1 MANRPPVGVPAL
13 SRRARILITVGVVA
27 LVTLIIG
34 SRLIDTYVDWLWF
47 GEVGFRSVF
56 STVLVTRL
64 VQFVVVGLVVGGVLA
79 LNIVLAF
86 RTRPVFVPVAGPED
100 PVARYRSAIVGQLRL
115 VGLGVPVL
123 VGLVAGLSALGDWQ
137 TVQMF
142 LHRTSFGV
150 SDPQFH
156 KDVGFYAFELPFYQ
170 TLLGWAFVAVVV
182 SFIGALLT
190 HYLFGGLR
198 LAGRGGQLSGPARVQ
213 LGVLAGVFVL
223 LKAFAYFLDRYE
235 LMFSRRNPLFSGASY
250 TDLNAVLPAKIILMC
265 IAVICAVTFFVGA
278 VLRNLQLPAIAIVLL
293 LLSSIL
299 VGAAWPV
306 VLEQFVVRP
315 NANDREA
322 PSIQRNISAT
332 RQAYG
337 ITDRQVVYSQ
347 YSGHSDVSLADV
359 RADTATIPNIRLLD
373 PSVLSPTFTQL
384 EQRENFYGFPDKLDV
399 DRYTINGKTQDYIV
413 AVRELESASLA
424 ENQRTWINKHL
435 TFTHGNGFVAAPAN
449 TVNSALKDAGLGEG
463 GYPVFTV
470 SDTSQQG
477 DIPVQQPRIYFG
489 ELIDDYA
496 IVGGNPAARSR
507 EFDGRPENYT
517 YQGKGGVPMGSWTSR
532 LIFASYYG
540 ERNILFNQAIG
551 SDSKIIYNQHPR
563 ERLEK
568 VAPWLTV
575 DGDPYPA
582 VINGRIEWIMDGYTT
597 LDDYP
602 YAQRTVLSKVTTDSL
617 TGPSRP
623 RLPDEEVSY
632 IRNSV
637 KATVDAYD
645 GTVTLYAMDEHDPV
659 LQTWMNVFPGTVRP
673 ASAISNELR
682 AHFRYPEDL
691 FKVQREM
698 LTRYH
703 VSNPSVFFTN
713 DDFWNVPTDPT
724 QNQPGVDQP
733 PYYVLAGPP
742 NGRGSAEFQL
752 TSALVSLR
760 RPFLA
765 AYISVGCDPED
776 YGKIRVLELP
786 GESQTLGPE
795 QVQNRFVSSADVSRE
810 LNLLRQSETDVR
822 YGNLLTLPV
831 GGGLLYVEPVYIE
844 RANRQAAFPQL
855 NRVLV
860 AYGDRIGYA
869 PTLREALNQVFGA
882 GAGDATVSPDQQ
894 ATVPNHATAPNQ
906 GAPQAPSVAGSVAGA
921 GVVSQETRQA
931 VADVADAL
939 KRLRAAQAAGDFAAQ
954 GRALADLDA
963 AAKRFDTATASAGG
977 SATSAPGRAGG

>member
-1 MANRPPVGVPAL
+1 MVNRPPVGVPGL
-13 SRRARILITVGVVA
+13 SRRARILIAVGAAA
-27 LVTLIIG
+27 LLILIIG
-34 SRLIDTYVDWLWF
+34 SRLVDTYVDWLWF

-56 STVLVTRL
+56 STVLTTRL
-64 VQFVVVGLVVGGVLA
+64 LQLLIVGLVVGGLLA
-79 LNIVLAF
+79 LNIVIAY
-86 RTRPVFVPVAGPED
+86 RTRPVFVPMGGAED
-100 PVARYRSAIVGQLRL
+100 PVARYRTAILARLRL
-115 VGLGVPVL
+115 FGVGVPVV
-123 VGLVAGLSALGDWQ
+123 VGLIAGLSALGDWQ
-137 TVQMF
+137 TVQLY
-142 LHRTSFGV
+142 LHGTSFGV

-156 KDVGFYAFELPFYQ
+156 KDVGFYAFKLPFYRY
-170 TLLGWAFVAVVV
+170 LLGWAFVAVVI
-182 SFIGALLT
+182 SFIGALVT

-198 LAGRGGQLSGPARVQ
+198 LAQRGGQLSGPARVQ
-213 LGVLAGVFVL
+213 LALLAGTFVL
-223 LKAFAYFLDRYE
+223 LKAIAYFLDRYG
-235 LMFSRRNPLFSGASY
+235 LLFSRRNPLFTGASY

-265 IAVICAVTFFVGA
+265 IAVICAVAFFVGA
-278 VLRNLQLPAIAIVLL
+278 ILRNLQLPAIAIGLL

-299 VGAAWPV
+299 VGAAWPA

-315 NANDREA
+315 NANEREA
-322 PSIQRNISAT
+322 PSIQRNIAAT
-332 RQAYG
+332 REAYG
-337 ITDRQVVYSQ
+337 ITDRQVQYIP
-347 YSGHSDVSLADV
+347 YSGRSAASPADV

-373 PSVLSPTFTQL
+373 PNVLSQTFTQL
-384 EQRENFYGFPDKLDV
+384 QQRENFYGFPDKLDI

-424 ENQRTWINKHL
+424 ENQRTWINQHL

-449 TVNSALKDAGLGEG
+449 TVNSALKDAGSGEG
-463 GYPVFTV
+463 GYPIFTV

-477 DIPVQQPRIYFG
+477 IIPVTQPRIYFG

-496 IVGGNPAARSR
+496 IVGGDPGSRPR

-517 YQGKGGVPMGSWTSR
+517 YDGKGGVPIGSWMNR
-532 LIFASYYG
+532 LVFAAYYG

-551 SDSKIIYNQHPR
+551 ADSKIIYNQHPR
-563 ERLEK
+563 ERVQK

-582 VINGRIEWIMDGYTT
+582 VINGRIEWILDGYTT
-597 LDDYP
+597 LDNYP
-602 YAQRTVLSKVTTDSL
+602 YAQRTVLSKVTADSL
-617 TGPSRP
+617 TGVSP
-623 RLPDEEVSY
+623 LPDQEISY

-645 GTVTLYAMDEHDPV
+645 GTVTLYAVDESDPV
-659 LQTWMNVFPGTVRP
+659 LRAWMNVFPGTVQP
-673 ASAISNELR
+673 ASAISDELR

-724 QNQPGVDQP
+724 RSQQGVDQP

-742 NGRGSAEFQL
+742 NGSGPAEFQL

-765 AYISVGCDPED
+765 SYLSVGCDPGN
-776 YGKIRVLELP
+776 YGKITVLELP

-795 QVQNRFVSSADVSRE
+795 QVQNRFVSSAEVSRE

-844 RANRQAAFPQL
+844 RANRQATFPQL

-882 GAGDATVSPDQQ
+882 GAGDATAQPGQQAPAPLPDQR
-894 ATVPNHATAPNQ
+894 ATAPP
-906 GAPQAPSVAGSVAGA
+906 APAGA
-921 GVVSQETRQA
+921 GVSQEMRQA
-931 VADVADAL
+931 VNDIADAL
-939 KRLRAAQAAGDFAAQ
+939 KRLRAAQSSGDFAAQ
-954 GRALADLDA
+954 GKALADLDA
-963 AAKRFDTATASAGG
+963 ASKRFDAAAAASGAAASPAPSGGG
-977 SATSAPGRAGG
+977 S

>member
-1 MANRPPVGVPAL
+1 VANRPPVGVPAL
-13 SRRARILITVGVVA
+13 SRRARILITVGVAA

-47 GEVGFRSVF
+47 GEVGFRAVF
-56 STVLVTRL
+56 STILVTRL
-64 VQFVVVGLVVGGVLA
+64 VQFVVGGLVVGGLLA
-79 LNIVLAF
+79 LNIVFAF
-86 RTRPVFVPVAGPED
+86 RTRPVFVPVVGPED
-100 PVARYRSAIVGQLRL
+100 PVARYRSAIVGRLRL
-115 VGLGVPVL
+115 VGLGLPVL
-123 VGLVAGLSALGDWQ
+123 VGLIAGLSALGDWQ

-142 LHRTSFGV
+142 LHGASFGV

-156 KDVGFYAFELPFYQ
+156 KDVSFYAFDLPFYRM
-170 TLLGWAFVAVVV
+170 LLDWAFVAVVV
-182 SFIGALLT
+182 SFLGALLT

-213 LGVLAGVFVL
+213 LGVLAGTFVL
-223 LKAFAYFLDRYE
+223 LKALGYFFDRYE
-235 LMFSRRNPLFSGASY
+235 LMFSRRNPLFTGASY

-265 IAVICAVTFFVGA
+265 IAVICAVAFFVGA

-299 VGAAWPV
+299 VGAAWPM

-315 NANDREA
+315 NANEREA
-322 PSIQRNISAT
+322 PSIQHNISAT
-332 RQAYG
+332 REAYG
-337 ITDRQVVYSQ
+337 ITDQKVMYSQ
-347 YSGHSDVSLADV
+347 YSGRSDVSLADV
-359 RADTATIPNIRLLD
+359 RADTATIPNVRLLD

-424 ENQRTWINKHL
+424 ENQRTWINQHL

-449 TVNSALKDAGLGEG
+449 TVTPD

-496 IVGGNPAARSR
+496 IVGGNSGARPR
-507 EFDGRPENYT
+507 EFDGRPESYT
-517 YQGKGGVPMGSWTSR
+517 YQGKGGVSLGSWTRR
-532 LIFASYYG
+532 LIFSSYYG

-551 SDSKIIYNQHPR
+551 PNSRIIYNQHPR
-563 ERLEK
+563 DRVEK
-568 VAPWLTV
+568 AAPWLTV
-575 DGDPYPA
+575 DGDSYPA
-582 VINGRIEWIMDGYTT
+582 VINGRIEWILDGYTT
-597 LDDYP
+597 LANYP
-602 YAQRTVLSKVTTDSL
+602 YAQRTVLSKATTDSL

-623 RLPDEEVSY
+623 PLPDEEISY

-645 GTVTLYAMDEHDPV
+645 GTVTLYAVDERDPV
-659 LQTWMNVFPGTVRP
+659 LRAWMNVFPGTVRP

-698 LTRYH
+698 LARYH
-703 VSNPSVFFTN
+703 VNNPSVFFTN

-724 QNQPGVDQP
+724 QNLQGIDQP

-742 NGRGSAEFQL
+742 NGQGPAEFKL
-752 TSALVSLR
+752 TSALVNLR

-810 LNLLRQSETDVR
+810 LNLLRQSETNVR

-831 GGGLLYVEPVYIE
+831 DGGLLYVEPVYIE
-844 RANRQAAFPQL
+844 RANQQAAFPQL

-882 GAGDATVSPDQQ
+882 GAGDATVSPNRQ
-894 ATVPNHATAPNQ
+894 AKAPTQ
-906 GAPQAPSVAGSVAGA
+906 GATQSPAATGA
-921 GVVSQETRQA
+921 GVTSVDMRQA
-931 VADVADAL
+931 ITDIADAL
-939 KRLRAAQAAGDFAAQ
+939 KRLRAAQAAGDFVAQ

-963 AAKRFDTATASAGG
+963 ATKRFDTAAAAAGG
-977 SATSAPGRAGG
+977 AATPAPGGGGG

>member
-1 MANRPPVGVPAL
+1 LIAVGAAAL
-13 SRRARILITVGVVA
+13 L
-27 LVTLIIG
+27 LLIIG
-34 SRLIDTYVDWLWF
+34 SRLVDTYVDWLWF

-64 VQFVVVGLVVGGVLA
+64 LQLLIVGLVVGGLLA
-79 LNIVLAF
+79 LNIVIAY
-86 RTRPVFVPVAGPED
+86 RTRPVFVPVGGPED
-100 PVARYRSAIVGQLRL
+100 PVARYRTAILARLRL
-115 VGLGVPVL
+115 FGVGVPVV
-123 VGLVAGLSALGDWQ
+123 VGLIAGLSALGDWQ
-137 TVQMF
+137 TVQLY
-142 LHRTSFGV
+142 LHGTSFGV

-156 KDVGFYAFELPFYQ
+156 KDVGFYAFKLPFYRY
-170 TLLGWAFVAVVV
+170 LLGWAFVAVVI
-182 SFIGALLT
+182 SFIGALIT

-198 LAGRGGQLSGPARVQ
+198 LAQRDAQLSGPARVQ
-213 LGVLAGVFVL
+213 LAVLAGIFLL
-223 LKAFAYFLDRYE
+223 LKAIAYFLDRYG
-235 LMFSRRNPLFSGASY
+235 LLFSRRNPLFTGASY

-265 IAVICAVTFFVGA
+265 IAVICAVAFFVGA
-278 VLRNLQLPAIAIVLL
+278 ILRNLQLPAIAIGLM

-299 VGAAWPV
+299 VGAAWPA

-315 NANDREA
+315 NANEREA
-322 PSIQRNISAT
+322 PSIQRNIAAT
-332 RQAYG
+332 REAYG
-337 ITDRQVVYSQ
+337 ITDRQVQYIP
-347 YSGHSDVSLADV
+347 YSGRSAASPADV

-373 PSVLSPTFTQL
+373 PNVLSQTFTQL
-384 EQRENFYGFPDKLDV
+384 QQRENFYGFPDKLDI
-399 DRYTINGKTQDYIV
+399 DRYTINGKMQDYIV

-424 ENQRTWINKHL
+424 ENQRTWINQHL

-449 TVNSALKDAGLGEG
+449 TVNSALKDAGSGEG
-463 GYPVFTV
+463 GYPLFTV

-477 DIPVQQPRIYFG
+477 IIAVQQPRIYFG

-496 IVGGNPAARSR
+496 IVGGDPGARPR

-517 YQGKGGVPMGSWTSR
+517 YDGRGGVPIGSWMNR
-532 LIFASYYG
+532 LVFAAYYG

-551 SDSKIIYNQHPR
+551 PDSKIIYNQHPR
-563 ERLEK
+563 ERVQK

-582 VINGRIEWIMDGYTT
+582 VINGRIKWILDGYTT
-597 LDDYP
+597 LDNYP
-602 YAQRTVLSKVTTDSL
+602 YAQRTMLNKVTTDSL
-617 TGPSRP
+617 TGVAP
-623 RLPDEEVSY
+623 LPEQEISY

-645 GTVTLYAMDEHDPV
+645 GTVTLYAVDESDPV
-659 LQTWMNVFPGTVRP
+659 LQTWMNVFPGTVQP
-673 ASAISNELR
+673 ASAISDELR

-724 QNQPGVDQP
+724 RNQQGVDQP

-742 NGRGSAEFQL
+742 NGSGSAQFQL

-765 AYISVGCDPED
+765 SYLSVGCDPGN
-776 YGKIRVLELP
+776 YGKITVLELP

-795 QVQNRFVSSADVSRE
+795 QVQNRFVSSAEVSRE

-844 RANRQAAFPQL
+844 RANRQATFPQL

-882 GAGDATVSPDQQ
+882 GAGDATAQPGQQTQLPDQR
-894 ATVPNHATAPNQ
+894 ATAPP
-906 GAPQAPSVAGSVAGA
+906 APAGTA
-921 GVVSQETRQA
+921 VVSQEMRQA
-931 VADVADAL
+931 VNDIADAL
-939 KRLRAAQAAGDFAAQ
+939 KRLRAAQPSGDFAAQ
-954 GRALADLDA
+954 GKALADLDA
-963 AAKRFDTATASAGG
+963 ASKRFDAAAAASGAPAPPAPSGG
-977 SATSAPGRAGG
+977 S

>member
-13 SRRARILITVGVVA
+13 SRRARILITVGAAA
-27 LVTLIIG
+27 LMALIIG
-34 SRLIDTYVDWLWF
+34 SRLVDTYVDWLWF

-56 STVLVTRL
+56 STVLTTRL
-64 VQFVVVGLVVGGVLA
+64 VQFVVVGLVVGGLLA
-79 LNIVLAF
+79 LNIVIAY
-86 RTRPVFVPVAGPED
+86 RTRPMFVPVAGPED
-100 PVARYRSAIVGQLRL
+100 PVARYRTAIMARLQVVGVGVPLL
-115 VGLGVPVL
+115 VGLI
-123 VGLVAGLSALGDWQ
+123 AGLSALGDWQ
-137 TVQMF
+137 TVQAF
-142 LHRTSFGV
+142 LHGTNFGV
-150 SDPQFH
+150 SDPQFP
-156 KDVGFYAFELPFYQ
+156 KDVAFYAFELPFYRK
-170 TLLGWAFVAVVV
+170 LLGWAFVAVVI
-182 SFIGALLT
+182 SFLGALVT

-213 LGVLAGVFVL
+213 LAVLAGAFVL
-223 LKAFAYFLDRYE
+223 LKAVAYFLDRYG
-235 LMFSRRNPLFSGASY
+235 LLFSRRNPLFTGASY

-265 IAVICAVTFFVGA
+265 IAVICAVAFFVGA
-278 VLRNLQLPAIAIVLL
+278 VLRNLQLPAIAIGLL

-299 VGAAWPV
+299 VGAAWPA

-315 NANDREA
+315 NANEREA
-322 PSIQRNISAT
+322 PSIQRNIAAT
-332 RQAYG
+332 REAYG
-337 ITDRQVVYSQ
+337 IADQQVVYSQ
-347 YSGHSDVSLADV
+347 YSGRSDASPADV
-359 RADTATIPNIRLLD
+359 RADTATIPNVRLLD
-373 PSVLSPTFTQL
+373 PNVLSQTFTQL
-384 EQRENFYGFPDKLDV
+384 QQRENFYGFPDKLDV
-399 DRYTINGKTQDYIV
+399 DRYTINGETQDYIV

-424 ENQRTWINKHL
+424 ENQRTWINQHL

-449 TVNSALKDAGLGEG
+449 TVNSALRDAGGGEG

-496 IVGGNPAARSR
+496 IVGGNPGAPPR

-517 YQGKGGVPMGSWTSR
+517 YQGKGGVPIGSWASR
-532 LIFASYYG
+532 LVFAAYYG

-551 SDSKIIYNQHPR
+551 PESKIIYNQHPR
-563 ERLEK
+563 ERLQK
-568 VAPWLTV
+568 VAPWLTI

-582 VINGRIEWIMDGYTT
+582 VINGRIQWILDGYTT
-597 LDDYP
+597 LDNYP
-602 YAQRTVLSKVTTDSL
+602 YAQRTVLGAATTDSL
-617 TGPSRP
+617 TGVS
-623 RLPDEEVSY
+623 RLPNEEISY

-645 GTVTLYAMDEHDPV
+645 GTVTLYAMDESDPV
-659 LQTWMNVFPGTVRP
+659 LRTWMNVFPGTVQP

-682 AHFRYPEDL
+682 EHFRYPQDL

-703 VSNPSVFFTN
+703 VDNPSVFFTN
-713 DDFWNVPTDPT
+713 DDFWNVPSDPT
-724 QNQPGVDQP
+724 QNQQGVDQP

-742 NGRGSAEFQL
+742 IGQGPPEFQL

-765 AYISVGCDPED
+765 AYISVGSDPEN

-786 GESQTLGPE
+786 SESQTLGPE
-795 QVQNRFVSSADVSRE
+795 QVQNRFVSSAEVSRE

-869 PTLREALNQVFGA
+869 ATLRDALNQVFGA
-882 GAGDATVSPDQQ
+882 GAGDATASLGQQTRVPDQSAAQ
-894 ATVPNHATAPNQ
+894 PPAP
-906 GAPQAPSVAGSVAGA
+906 AGA
-921 GVVSQETRQA
+921 GTGVASQEMRQA
-931 VADVADAL
+931 VADIGDAL
-939 KRLRAAQAAGDFAAQ
+939 QRLRQAQAAGDFSAQ
-954 GRALADLDA
+954 GQALADLDA
-963 AAKRFDTATASAGG
+963 ATKRFDTAAAAAGSG
-977 SATSAPGRAGG
+977 TPPAPGEGGG

>member
-1 MANRPPVGVPAL
+1 MVNRPPVGVPRL
-13 SRRARILITVGVVA
+13 SRRARILIAVGAAA
-27 LVTLIIG
+27 LLLLIIG
-34 SRLIDTYVDWLWF
+34 SRLVDTYVDWLWF

-64 VQFVVVGLVVGGVLA
+64 LQLLIVGLVVGGLLA
-79 LNIVLAF
+79 LNIVIAY
-86 RTRPVFVPVAGPED
+86 RTRPVFVPVGGPED
-100 PVARYRSAIVGQLRL
+100 PVARYRTAILARLRL
-115 VGLGVPVL
+115 FGVGVPVV
-123 VGLVAGLSALGDWQ
+123 VGLIAGLSALGDWQ
-137 TVQMF
+137 TVQLY
-142 LHRTSFGV
+142 LHGTSFGV

-156 KDVGFYAFELPFYQ
+156 KDVGFYAFKLPFYRY
-170 TLLGWAFVAVVV
+170 LLGWAFVAVVI
-182 SFIGALLT
+182 SFIGALIT

-198 LAGRGGQLSGPARVQ
+198 LAQRDAQLSGPARVQ
-213 LGVLAGVFVL
+213 LAVLAGIFLL
-223 LKAFAYFLDRYE
+223 LKAIAYFLDRYG
-235 LMFSRRNPLFSGASY
+235 LLFSRRNPLFTGASY

-265 IAVICAVTFFVGA
+265 IAVICAVAFFVGA
-278 VLRNLQLPAIAIVLL
+278 ILRNLQLPAIAIGLM

-299 VGAAWPV
+299 VGAAWPA

-315 NANDREA
+315 NANEREA
-322 PSIQRNISAT
+322 PSIQRNIAAT
-332 RQAYG
+332 REAYG
-337 ITDRQVVYSQ
+337 ITDRQVQYIP
-347 YSGHSDVSLADV
+347 YSGRSAASPADV

-373 PSVLSPTFTQL
+373 PNVLSQTFTQL
-384 EQRENFYGFPDKLDV
+384 QQRENFYGFPDKLDI
-399 DRYTINGKTQDYIV
+399 DRYTINGKMQDYIV

-424 ENQRTWINKHL
+424 ENQRTWINQHL

-449 TVNSALKDAGLGEG
+449 TVNSALKDAGSGEG
-463 GYPVFTV
+463 GYPLFTV

-477 DIPVQQPRIYFG
+477 IIAVQQPRIYFG

-496 IVGGNPAARSR
+496 IVGGDPGARPR

-517 YQGKGGVPMGSWTSR
+517 YDGRGGVPIGSWMNR
-532 LIFASYYG
+532 LVFAAYYG

-551 SDSKIIYNQHPR
+551 PDSKIIYNQHPR
-563 ERLEK
+563 ERVQK

-582 VINGRIEWIMDGYTT
+582 VINGRIKWILDGYTT
-597 LDDYP
+597 LDNYP
-602 YAQRTVLSKVTTDSL
+602 YAQRTMLNKVTTDSL
-617 TGPSRP
+617 TGVAP
-623 RLPDEEVSY
+623 LPEQEISY

-645 GTVTLYAMDEHDPV
+645 GTVTLYAVDESDPV
-659 LQTWMNVFPGTVRP
+659 LQTWMNVFPGTVQP
-673 ASAISNELR
+673 ASAISDELR

-724 QNQPGVDQP
+724 RNQQGVDQP

-742 NGRGSAEFQL
+742 NGSGSAQFQL

-765 AYISVGCDPED
+765 SYLSVGCDPGN
-776 YGKIRVLELP
+776 YGKITVLELP

-795 QVQNRFVSSADVSRE
+795 QVQNRFVSSAEVSRE

-844 RANRQAAFPQL
+844 RANRQATFPQL

-882 GAGDATVSPDQQ
+882 GAGDATAQPGQQTQLPDQR
-894 ATVPNHATAPNQ
+894 ATAPP
-906 GAPQAPSVAGSVAGA
+906 APAGTA
-921 GVVSQETRQA
+921 VVSQEMRQA
-931 VADVADAL
+931 VNDIADAL
-939 KRLRAAQAAGDFAAQ
+939 KRLRAAQPSGDFAAQ
-954 GRALADLDA
+954 GKALADLDA
-963 AAKRFDTATASAGG
+963 ASKRFDAAAAASGAPAPPAPSGG
-977 SATSAPGRAGG
+977 S

>member
-1 MANRPPVGVPAL
+1 MANRPPVGVPTL
-13 SRRARILITVGVVA
+13 SRRARILITAGALA

-64 VQFVVVGLVVGGVLA
+64 VQFVVAGLLVGGVLA
-79 LNIVLAF
+79 LNIVVAF

-100 PVARYRSAIVGQLRL
+100 PVARYRSAIVGRLRL

-123 VGLVAGLSALGDWQ
+123 VGLIAGLSALGDWQ

-142 LHRTSFGV
+142 LHGTSFGI

-156 KDVGFYAFELPFYQ
+156 KDVGFYAFQLPFYQ
-170 TLLGWAFVAVVV
+170 TLLGWAFVTVVV

-235 LMFSRRNPLFSGASY
+235 LMFSQRNPLFTGASY

-265 IAVICAVTFFVGA
+265 IAVICAVAFFVGA

-337 ITDRQVVYSQ
+337 ITDQKVVYSQ
-347 YSGHSDVSLADV
+347 YSGRSDVSLADV

-384 EQRENFYGFPDKLDV
+384 EQRENFYGFPDKLDI
-399 DRYTINGKTQDYIV
+399 DRYAINGKTQDYIV

-424 ENQRTWINKHL
+424 ENQRTWINQHL

-449 TVNSALKDAGLGEG
+449 IVTPD

-477 DIPVQQPRIYFG
+477 EIPVRQPRIYFG

-496 IVGGNPAARSR
+496 IVGGNPGARPR

-517 YQGKGGVPMGSWTSR
+517 YRGKGGVPLGSWMSR

-582 VINGRIEWIMDGYTT
+582 VINGRIEWILDGYTT

-602 YAQRTVLSKVTTDSL
+602 YAQRTVLSKATTDSL

-623 RLPDEEVSY
+623 RLPDEEISY
-632 IRNSV
+632 IRNSI

-659 LQTWMNVFPGTVRP
+659 LRTWMKVFPGTVRP
-673 ASAISNELR
+673 ASAMSNELR

-703 VSNPSVFFTN
+703 VNNPSVFFTN
-713 DDFWNVPTDPT
+713 DDFWNVPNDPT

-742 NGRGSAEFQL
+742 NRPGPGEFQL

-765 AYISVGCDPED
+765 AYISAGCDPEN
-776 YGKIRVLELP
+776 YGKITVLVLP
-786 GESQTLGPE
+786 SESQTLGPE

-831 GGGLLYVEPVYIE
+831 DGGLLYVEPVYIE

-882 GAGDATVSPDQQ
+882 GAGDATISPGQQ
-894 ATVPNHATAPNQ
+894 ATVPNQ
-906 GAPQAPSVAGSVAGA
+906 GVLQAPSVAGSVAGA
-921 GVVSQETRQA
+921 GAVSQETRQA

-939 KRLRAAQAAGDFAAQ
+939 KRLRAAEAAGDFAAQ
-954 GRALADLDA
+954 GRALADLDTA
-963 AAKRFDTATASAGG
+963 TKRFDAATAAAGG
-977 SATSAPGRAGG
+977 SATPAPGRAGG

>member
-1 MANRPPVGVPAL
+1 MANRPSVGVPTL
-13 SRRARILITVGVVA
+13 SRRARILITVGAAA
-27 LVTLIIG
+27 LAAIIIG
-34 SRLIDTYVDWLWF
+34 SRLIDVYVDWLWF
-47 GEVGFRSVF
+47 GEVGFQSVF
-56 STVLVTRL
+56 STVLLTRL
-64 VQFVVVGLVVGGVLA
+64 VQFLVVGLVVGGLLA
-79 LNIVLAF
+79 LNTVIAY
-86 RTRPVFVPVAGPED
+86 RTRPVFVPVAGPDD
-100 PVARYRSAIVGQLRL
+100 PVARYRTAVLTRLRL
-115 VGLGVPVL
+115 VGVGLPLL
-123 VGLVAGLSALGDWQ
+123 VGLIAGLSALGDWQ

-142 LHRTSFGV
+142 LHSTSFGV
-150 SDPQFH
+150 TDPQFH
-156 KDVGFYAFELPFYQ
+156 KDIGFYAFKLPFYRK
-170 TLLGWAFVAVVV
+170 LLGWAFVAVVV
-182 SFIGALLT
+182 SFLGALLT

-213 LGVLAGVFVL
+213 LGVIAGTFVL
-223 LKAFAYFLDRYE
+223 LKVLGYFLDRYE
-235 LMFSRRNPLFSGASY
+235 LMFSRRNPLFTGASY

-265 IAVICAVTFFVGA
+265 IALICAIAFFVGA
-278 VLRNLQLPAIAIVLL
+278 VLRNLQLPAIAIALL

-299 VGAAWPV
+299 VGAAWPA

-315 NANDREA
+315 NANEREA
-322 PSIQRNISAT
+322 PSIQRNITAT
-332 RQAYG
+332 REAYG
-337 ITDRQVVYSQ
+337 ITDQQVQYER
-347 YSGHSDVSLADV
+347 YSGRSVASPADV
-359 RADTATIPNIRLLD
+359 QADTSTIPNIRLLD
-373 PSVLSPTFTQL
+373 PNVLSQTFTQL
-384 EQRENFYGFPDKLDV
+384 QQRENFYGFPDKLDV
-399 DRYTINGKTQDYIV
+399 DRYTIDGKTQDYIV
-413 AVRELESASLA
+413 AVRELESQSLA
-424 ENQRTWINKHL
+424 ENQKTWINQHL

-449 TVNSALKDAGLGEG
+449 TVNSALNNAGSGEG

-477 DIPVQQPRIYFG
+477 AIPVSQPRIYYG

-496 IVGGNPAARSR
+496 IVGGDPGAKAR

-517 YQGKGGVPMGSWTSR
+517 YQGKGGVPLGSWARR
-532 LIFASYYG
+532 LTFAAYYG
-540 ERNILFNQAIG
+540 ERNILFNQGIG
-551 SDSKIIYNQHPR
+551 SQSKIIYNRNPR
-563 ERLEK
+563 ERVEK

-582 VINGRIEWIMDGYTT
+582 VINGRIEWILDGYTT

-602 YAQRTVLSKVTTDSL
+602 YAQRTVLSKATTDSL
-617 TGPSRP
+617 TGVS
-623 RLPDEEVSY
+623 RLPDEEISY

-645 GTVTLYAMDEHDPV
+645 GTVTLYAMNDNDPV
-659 LQTWMNVFPGTVRP
+659 MKTWMKVFPGTVKP
-673 ASAISNELR
+673 TSAISPQLR

-703 VSNPSVFFTN
+703 VDNPSVFFTN
-713 DDFWNVPTDPT
+713 DDFWNVPADPT

-742 NGRGSAEFQL
+742 NAPGAAEFQL

-765 AYISVGCDPED
+765 SYISVACDPKN
-776 YGKIRVLELP
+776 YGKFTVLELP
-786 GESQTLGPE
+786 GDSQTLGPE

-831 GGGLLYVEPVYIE
+831 DGGLLYVEPVYIE
-844 RANRQAAFPQL
+844 RANQQAAFPQL

-882 GAGDATVSPDQQ
+882 GAGDATVSPGQQ
-894 ATVPNHATAPNQ
+894 ETSPPGQ
-906 GAPQAPSVAGSVAGA
+906 GATRPPAAGA
-921 GVVSQETRQA
+921 GTLSPDIRQA
-931 VADVADAL
+931 VTDIADAL
-939 KRLRAAQAAGDFAAQ
+939 KRLRAAQASGDFAAQ
-954 GRALADLDA
+954 GKALSDLDA
-963 AAKRFDTATASAGG
+963 ATKRFAAASGADV
-977 SATSAPGRAGG
+977 TPAPGGGGG

>member
-1 MANRPPVGVPAL
+1 MANRPSVGVPTL
-13 SRRARILITVGVVA
+13 SRRARLLLTVGA
-27 LVTLIIG
+27 LVLVILIIG
-34 SRLIDTYVDWLWF
+34 SRLIATYVDWLWF
-47 GEVGFRSVF
+47 SEVGFQSVF
-56 STVLVTRL
+56 STVLLTRL
-64 VQFVVVGLVVGGVLA
+64 VQFVVLGLVVGGLLA

-86 RTRPVFVPVAGPED
+86 RARPVFVPAAKPDD
-100 PVARYRSAIVGQLRL
+100 PVARYRSAIVGRLRL
-115 VGLGVPVL
+115 VGIGVPVV
-123 VGLVAGLSALGDWQ
+123 VGLIAGLSALGDWQ
-137 TVQMF
+137 TAQLF
-142 LHRTSFGV
+142 LHGTSFGV
-150 SDPQFH
+150 TDPQFH
-156 KDVGFYAFELPFYQ
+156 QDVSFYAFTLPFYR

-182 SFIGALLT
+182 SLVGALLT

-223 LKAFAYFLDRYE
+223 LKAVAYFLDRYE
-235 LMFSRRNPLFSGASY
+235 LMFSQRNPLFTGASY

-265 IAVICAVTFFVGA
+265 IAVICAVAFFVGA

-315 NANDREA
+315 NANEREA
-322 PSIQRNISAT
+322 PSIQRNITAT

-337 ITDRQVVYSQ
+337 ITDQQVAYAQ
-347 YSGHSDVSLADV
+347 YSGRSVASPADV
-359 RADTATIPNIRLLD
+359 RADTATIPNVRLLD

-399 DRYTINGKTQDYIV
+399 DRYAVNGKTQDYIV

-424 ENQRTWINKHL
+424 ENQRTWINQHL
-435 TFTHGNGFVAAPAN
+435 TYTHGNGFVAAPAN
-449 TVNSALKDAGLGEG
+449 TVTPD
-463 GYPVFTV
+463 GYPEFTV
-470 SDTSQQG
+470 SDTSGQG
-477 DIPVQQPRIYFG
+477 SIPVQQPRIYFG

-496 IVGGNPAARSR
+496 IVGGKPGSHPR
-507 EFDGRPENYT
+507 EFDSNQENST
-517 YQGKGGVPMGSWTSR
+517 YHGKGGVPLGSWARR
-532 LIFASYYG
+532 LVFASYYG
-540 ERNILFNQAIG
+540 ERNILFNQEIG
-551 SDSKIIYNQHPR
+551 PESKIIYNQHPR
-563 ERLEK
+563 ERVEK
-568 VAPWLTV
+568 AAPWLTV

-582 VINGRIEWIMDGYTT
+582 VVNGRIKWILDGYTT

-602 YAQRTVLSKVTTDSL
+602 YAQRTVLGKATTDSL

-623 RLPDEEVSY
+623 SLPDDEISY

-645 GTVTLYAMDEHDPV
+645 GTVTLYAVDENDPV
-659 LQTWMNVFPGTVRP
+659 LRTWMNVFPGTVRP
-673 ASAISNELR
+673 ASDISDELR

-713 DDFWNVPTDPT
+713 DDFWSVPIDPT

-742 NGRGSAEFQL
+742 DGRGAVDFQL

-765 AYISVGCDPED
+765 SYISVSCDPRD
-776 YGKIRVLELP
+776 YGKITVLELP
-786 GESQTLGPE
+786 SDSQTLGPE

-844 RANRQAAFPQL
+844 RANQQGAFPQL

-882 GAGDATVSPDQQ
+882 GAGDSTVLPGQQ
-894 ATVPNHATAPNQ
+894 TANRQSSGSAQ
-906 GAPQAPSVAGSVAGA
+906 GAVPAQGASQLPASTAVASP
-921 GVVSQETRQA
+921 EIRQA
-931 VADVADAL
+931 IADIADAL
-939 KRLRAAQAAGDFAAQ
+939 KRLRAAEAAGDFGAQ
-954 GRALADLDA
+954 GKALADLDSA
-963 AAKRFDTATASAGG
+963 TKRFDMAAAAAAPAHGGGG
-977 SATSAPGRAGG
+977 S